1 MFNKFSKNDL
11 VAYSE
16 HPKAL
21 PLGIVKSVEEKM
33 GKAVVMVYV
42 LDTFFEDEI
51 GTIKCVPYHKLDLV
65 AKGERVKN
73 V

>member
-1 MFNKFSKNDL
+1 
-11 VAYSE
+11 
-16 HPKAL
+16 
-21 PLGIVKSVEEKM
+21 
-33 GKAVVMVYV
+33 V

-65 AKGERVKN
+65 AKAEEVKS